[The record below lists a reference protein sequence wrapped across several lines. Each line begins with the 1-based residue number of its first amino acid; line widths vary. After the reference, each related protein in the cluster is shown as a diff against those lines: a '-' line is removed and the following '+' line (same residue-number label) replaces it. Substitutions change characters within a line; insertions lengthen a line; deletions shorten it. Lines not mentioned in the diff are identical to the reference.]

1 MIPSLLSVLAYVPG
15 WIPTS
20 SPLWCS
26 SFRNLPACTLLS
38 YSGIG
43 PPPCIGSASTT
54 VAIDRDRLKH
64 DVDRLAPW
72 TVRACCVCRQYKP
85 VLKPCGVALVRS
97 ALANLPPSA
106 DGRNNRGWRA
116 VALHLSAPRILMEC
130 MSQESRRLRL
140 RSFVGEFTEISL
152 QHEAV
157 NHT

>member
-15 WIPTS
+15 WIPTF

-26 SFRNLPACTLLS
+26 SFRNFPACTLLS

-64 DVDRLAPW
+64 DVDKLAPW
-72 TVRACCVCRQYKP
+72 TARARCVCRQYKP

-97 ALANLPPSA
+97 VLANLRPPSA

-116 VALHLSAPRILMEC
+116 VALHLSALRILIAYTG

-140 RSFVGEFTEISL
+140 RSFVGEFTEISS
-152 QHEAV
+152 
-157 NHT
+157 